1 MNVPADLRY
10 TKDHEWLRLEGDVGV
25 IGITDFAQDSLGDV
39 VFVELPAVGAKLTQG
54 ATFGVV
60 ESNKSVS
67 DLFAP
72 VGGEVIAVNERLAEQ
87 PELVN
92 QSPYED
98 GEVGI
103 RRTVDDAW
111 SCSQKHRRAEMT
123 EGYDMGSADIPDPVA
138 FGWNVADFD
147 IGDPG
152 TDGPLRH
159 DEASG
164 TSWWGS
170 LGDALPMRRT
180 AP

>member
-25 IGITDFAQDSLGDV
+25 IGVTDFAQDSLGDV

-72 VGGEVIAVNERLAEQ
+72 VAGEVIAINERLAEQ

-98 GEVGI
+98 GWMI
-103 RRTVDDAW
+103 RLRIGTPSAALELLDAAAY
-111 SCSQKHRRAEMT
+111 QAH
-123 EGYDMGSADIPDPVA
+123 I
-138 FGWNVADFD
+138 
-147 IGDPG
+147 
-152 TDGPLRH
+152 
-159 DEASG
+159 ASEQHG
-164 TSWWGS
+164 
-170 LGDALPMRRT
+170 
-180 AP
+180 

>member
-72 VGGEVIAVNERLAEQ
+72 VAGEVIAINERLAEQ

-98 GEVGI
+98 GWMI
-103 RRTVDDAW
+103 RLRIGAPNAALELLDAAAY
-111 SCSQKHRRAEMT
+111 QAH
-123 EGYDMGSADIPDPVA
+123 I
-138 FGWNVADFD
+138 
-147 IGDPG
+147 
-152 TDGPLRH
+152 
-159 DEASG
+159 ASEQHG
-164 TSWWGS
+164 
-170 LGDALPMRRT
+170 
-180 AP
+180 